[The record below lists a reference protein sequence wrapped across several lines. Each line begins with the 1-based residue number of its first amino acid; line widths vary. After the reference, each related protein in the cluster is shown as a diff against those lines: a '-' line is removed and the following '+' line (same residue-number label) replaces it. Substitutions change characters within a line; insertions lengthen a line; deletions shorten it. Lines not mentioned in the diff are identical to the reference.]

1 MAKYMIDNFKY
12 PDTKAYNHVVAAL
25 EAKGVT
31 YKEIAKITYDLQK
44 QFIPDIKLS
53 EYEETTID
61 VMHKRELLNNVMVGL
76 YLDEMATKHKLDEP
90 LQSIVEHDVGVFG
103 VDETLALQIANIY
116 GSIGV
121 TNYGHVDREKPGVIG
136 ELDRDKDS
144 VNTFIDDIVGGI
156 AAAVAGKLAHKYS

>member
-12 PDTKAYNHVVAAL
+12 PDTKAYNYVVAAL